1 MQLFLTFNL
10 RKNAVVNVS
19 ETSNWLISWIITL
32 QYDTTVDQLKTIRN
46 EIEDHIQKSEDF
58 NTSIGIAVRV
68 DKFSDSSIDMYVRC
82 FTKSDSWNEWLSVKE
97 KLAIGIKKIVEK
109 NKASFAFPSSSIY
122 IEKK

>member
-1 MQLFLTFNL
+1 MYKRQ
-10 RKNAVVNVS
+10 
-19 ETSNWLISWIITL
+19 EGH
-32 QYDTTVDQLKTIRN
+32 IR
-46 EIEDHIQKSEDF
+46 KSEDF
-58 NTSIGIAVRV
+58 NVNIGVAVRV

-97 KLAIGIKKIVEK
+97 KLAIEIKKIVEK